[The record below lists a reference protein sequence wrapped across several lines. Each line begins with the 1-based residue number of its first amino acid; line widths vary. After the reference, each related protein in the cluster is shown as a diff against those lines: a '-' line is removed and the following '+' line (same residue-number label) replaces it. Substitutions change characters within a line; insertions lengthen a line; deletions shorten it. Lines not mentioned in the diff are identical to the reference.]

1 MNHADYVGVR
11 RGLGPSLL
19 TCEQGG
25 DGMFWVNII
34 GLVVQ
39 VVQLGLQ
46 TIEFFLK
53 LNKQK

>member
-1 MNHADYVGVR
+1 MNHDDFVGVR
-11 RGLGPSLL
+11 RGLGPSSL
-19 TCEQGG
+19 TCSRGG

-46 TIEFFLK
+46 TIQFLLE

>member
-1 MNHADYVGVR
+1 MNHVGFIEVR

-19 TCEQGG
+19 TCERGG

-46 TIEFFLK
+46 TIEFLLE